1 MSVSVKV
8 EKKIDIKVKHSKHG
22 RLEISAYGL
31 KGTEEDDVAI
41 HVFRDAYTESINVT
55 VNELKALK
63 EMIDNFLERYN
74 QLREE
79 TR

>member
-8 EKKIDIKVKHSKHG
+8 EKKIDIKVRHSKYKT
-22 RLEISAYGL
+22 LEISAYGL

-55 VNELKALK
+55 VDELKALK
-63 EMIDNFLERYN
+63 EMIDNFLERYD
-74 QLREE
+74 QLRDGGL
-79 TR
+79 